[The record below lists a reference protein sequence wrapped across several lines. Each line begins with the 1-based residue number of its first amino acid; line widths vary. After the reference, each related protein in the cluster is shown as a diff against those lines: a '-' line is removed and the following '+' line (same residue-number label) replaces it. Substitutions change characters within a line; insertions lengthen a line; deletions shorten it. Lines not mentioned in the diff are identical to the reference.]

1 MKHRSTSVRM
11 RQKQKWGRLFVL
23 PACLIIFLFVVYPL
37 VYTFYLSFCD
47 YNFAFDSKPTFTGL
61 QNYISM
67 FKDKLFVQALTNTL
81 LLSAIQFVL
90 MMVIALA
97 LALLLYKKTKH
108 SWFYRTSIFMPI
120 VVPASLVCLLFSWML
135 ANNFGIVNKFLI
147 EVLHLPKLASDWLTR
162 ADTAKG
168 CVVVVSLWNK
178 VGFCTI
184 LFLSGLQGISKD
196 VLEAADLDGATGF
209 RKLFYIILP
218 SLSETFVV
226 VGIWAVLQ
234 TLKLFVT
241 PMVLT
246 SGGPANAT
254 QVLYMYIY
262 KTAFL
267 NYDMGYAA
275 AMSFVF
281 SVIVMVFAVL
291 NMKLSTRE
299 D

>member
-1 MKHRSTSVRM
+1 MNHTSTSIRM
-11 RQKQKWGRLFVL
+11 KQKQKWGRLFVL
-23 PACLIIFLFVVYPL
+23 PACLIIFCFVVYPL
-37 VYTFYLSFCD
+37 VYTFYLSFTD
-47 YNFAFDSKPTFTGL
+47 YNFAFDLEPTFVGL
-61 QNYISM
+61 QNYIDM
-67 FKDKLFVQALTNTL
+67 FKDKLFLEALSNTL
-81 LLSAIQFVL
+81 LLSAISFVL
-90 MMVIALA
+90 MMVLSLA
-97 LALLLYKKTKH
+97 LALLLYKKSKH

-135 ANNFGIVNKFLI
+135 GNNFGIVNKFLMNI
-147 EVLHLPKLASDWLTR
+147 GLPKLVTGWLTQPN
-162 ADTAKG
+162 TAKG
-168 CVVVVSLWNK
+168 AVVVVSLWNK

-196 VLEAADLDGATGF
+196 ILEAADLDGATGF
-209 RKLFYIILP
+209 KKLFHIILP

-226 VGIWAVLQ
+226 VGIWAILQ

-281 SVIVMVFAVL
+281 SIIVMVFALL

>member
-1 MKHRSTSVRM
+1 MNHTSTSIRM
-11 RQKQKWGRLFVL
+11 RQKAKWGRLFVL
-23 PACLIIFLFVVYPL
+23 PACLIIFCFVVYPL
-37 VYTFYLSFCD
+37 VYTFYLSFTD
-47 YNFAFDSKPTFTGL
+47 YNFAFDLKPTFVGL
-61 QNYISM
+61 QNYIDM
-67 FKDKLFVQALTNTL
+67 FKDKLFLEALSNTL
-81 LLSAIQFVL
+81 LLSAISFVL
-90 MMVIALA
+90 MMVLSLA

-135 ANNFGIVNKFLI
+135 GNNFGIVNKFLMNI
-147 EVLHLPKLASDWLTR
+147 GLPKLVTGWLTQPN
-162 ADTAKG
+162 TAKG
-168 CVVVVSLWNK
+168 AVVVVSLWNK

-184 LFLSGLQGISKD
+184 LFLSGLQGISRD
-196 VLEAADLDGATGF
+196 ILEAADLDGATGF
-209 RKLFYIILP
+209 KKLFHIILP

-226 VGIWAVLQ
+226 VGIWAILQ

-281 SVIVMVFAVL
+281 SIIVMVFALL

>member
-1 MKHRSTSVRM
+1 MNHTSTSIRM
-11 RQKQKWGRLFVL
+11 KQKQKWGRLFVL
-23 PACLIIFLFVVYPL
+23 PACLVIFCFVVYPL
-37 VYTFYLSFCD
+37 VYTFYLSFTD
-47 YNFAFDSKPTFTGL
+47 YNFAYDLKPTFVGL
-61 QNYISM
+61 QNYINM
-67 FKDKLFVQALTNTL
+67 FSDKLFIEALSNTL
-81 LLSAIQFVL
+81 LLSAISFVL
-90 MMVIALA
+90 MMVLSLA

-135 ANNFGIVNKFLI
+135 GNNFGIFNKFLI
-147 EVLHLPKLASDWLTR
+147 QIGLPKLVTGWLTSP
-162 ADTAKG
+162 DTAKG

-196 VLEAADLDGATGF
+196 ILEAADLDGATGF
-209 RKLFYIILP
+209 KKLFHIILP

-275 AMSFVF
+275 AMSFIF
-281 SVIVMVFAVL
+281 SIIVMVFALL

>member
-1 MKHRSTSVRM
+1 MNHTSTSIRM
-11 RQKQKWGRLFVL
+11 RQKAKWGRLFVL
-23 PACLIIFLFVVYPL
+23 PACLIIFCFVVYPL
-37 VYTFYLSFCD
+37 VYTFYLSFTD
-47 YNFAFDSKPTFTGL
+47 YNFAYDLKPTFVGL
-61 QNYISM
+61 KNYIDM
-67 FKDKLFVQALTNTL
+67 FKDKLFLQALSNTL
-81 LLSAIQFVL
+81 LLSAISFVL
-90 MMVIALA
+90 MMVISLA
-97 LALLLYKKTKH
+97 LALLLYKKTRH

-135 ANNFGIVNKFLI
+135 GNNFGIVNKFLI
-147 EVLHLPKLASDWLTR
+147 NIGLPKLVSDWLTSPN
-162 ADTAKG
+162 TAKG
-168 CVVVVSLWNK
+168 CVVAVSLWNK

-196 VLEAADLDGATGF
+196 ILEAADLDGATGF
-209 RKLFYIILP
+209 KKLFHIILP

-281 SVIVMVFAVL
+281 SIIVMVFALL

>member
-1 MKHRSTSVRM
+1 MNHTSTSIRM
-11 RQKQKWGRLFVL
+11 KQKQKWGRLFVL
-23 PACLIIFLFVVYPL
+23 PACLIIFCFVVYPL
-37 VYTFYLSFCD
+37 VYTFYLSFTD
-47 YNFAFDSKPTFTGL
+47 YNFAFDLEPTFVGL
-61 QNYISM
+61 QNYIDM
-67 FKDKLFVQALTNTL
+67 FKDKLFLEALSNTL
-81 LLSAIQFVL
+81 LLSAISFVL
-90 MMVIALA
+90 MMVISLG
-97 LALLLYKKTKH
+97 LALLLYKKTRH

-135 ANNFGIVNKFLI
+135 GNNFGIVNKFLMNI
-147 EVLHLPKLASDWLTR
+147 GLPKLVTGWLTQP
-162 ADTAKG
+162 DTAKG
-168 CVVVVSLWNK
+168 AVVVVSLWNK

-196 VLEAADLDGATGF
+196 ILEAADLDGATGF
-209 RKLFYIILP
+209 KKLFHIILP

-226 VGIWAVLQ
+226 VGIWAILQ

-281 SVIVMVFAVL
+281 SIIVMVFALL

>member
-1 MKHRSTSVRM
+1 MK
-11 RQKQKWGRLFVL
+11 QKQKWGRLFVL
-23 PACLIIFLFVVYPL
+23 PACLIIFCFVVYPL
-37 VYTFYLSFCD
+37 VYTFYLSFTD
-47 YNFAFDSKPTFTGL
+47 YNFAFDLEPTFVGL
-61 QNYISM
+61 QNYIDM
-67 FKDKLFVQALTNTL
+67 FKDKLFLEALSNTL
-81 LLSAIQFVL
+81 LLSAISFVL
-90 MMVIALA
+90 MMVISLG
-97 LALLLYKKTKH
+97 LALLLYKKTRH

-135 ANNFGIVNKFLI
+135 GNNFGIVNKFLMNI
-147 EVLHLPKLASDWLTR
+147 GLPKLVTGWLTQP
-162 ADTAKG
+162 DTAKG
-168 CVVVVSLWNK
+168 AVVVVSLWNK

-196 VLEAADLDGATGF
+196 ILEAADLDGATGF
-209 RKLFYIILP
+209 KKLFHIILP

-226 VGIWAVLQ
+226 VGIWAILQ

-281 SVIVMVFAVL
+281 SIIVMVFALL

>member
-1 MKHRSTSVRM
+1 MNHTSTSIRM
-11 RQKQKWGRLFVL
+11 RQKAKWGRLFVL
-23 PACLIIFLFVVYPL
+23 PACLIIFCFVVYPL
-37 VYTFYLSFCD
+37 VYTFYLSFTD
-47 YNFAFDSKPTFTGL
+47 YNFAFDLKPTFVGL
-61 QNYISM
+61 QNYIDM
-67 FKDKLFVQALTNTL
+67 FKDKLFLEALSNTL
-81 LLSAIQFVL
+81 LLSAISFVL
-90 MMVIALA
+90 MMVLSLA

-135 ANNFGIVNKFLI
+135 GNNFGIVNKFLMNI
-147 EVLHLPKLASDWLTR
+147 GLPKLVTGWLTQP
-162 ADTAKG
+162 DTAKG
-168 CVVVVSLWNK
+168 AVVVVSLWNK

-184 LFLSGLQGISKD
+184 LFLSGLQGISRD
-196 VLEAADLDGATGF
+196 ILEAADLDGATGF
-209 RKLFYIILP
+209 KKLFHIILP

-226 VGIWAVLQ
+226 VGIWAILQ

-281 SVIVMVFAVL
+281 SIIVMVFALL

>member
-1 MKHRSTSVRM
+1 MNHTSTSIRM
-11 RQKQKWGRLFVL
+11 KQKQKWGRLFVL
-23 PACLIIFLFVVYPL
+23 PACLIIFCFVVYPL
-37 VYTFYLSFCD
+37 VYTFYLSFTD
-47 YNFAFDSKPTFTGL
+47 YNFAYDLKPTFVGL
-61 QNYISM
+61 RNYIDM
-67 FKDKLFVQALTNTL
+67 FSDKLFLEALSNTL
-81 LLSAIQFVL
+81 LLSAISFVL
-90 MMVIALA
+90 MMVLSLA

-135 ANNFGIVNKFLI
+135 GNNFGIFNKFLMQI
-147 EVLHLPKLASDWLTR
+147 GLPKLVTGWLTNPN
-162 ADTAKG
+162 TAKG

-196 VLEAADLDGATGF
+196 ILEAADLDGATGF
-209 RKLFYIILP
+209 KKLFHIILP

-275 AMSFVF
+275 AMSFIF
-281 SVIVMVFAVL
+281 SIIVMVFALL